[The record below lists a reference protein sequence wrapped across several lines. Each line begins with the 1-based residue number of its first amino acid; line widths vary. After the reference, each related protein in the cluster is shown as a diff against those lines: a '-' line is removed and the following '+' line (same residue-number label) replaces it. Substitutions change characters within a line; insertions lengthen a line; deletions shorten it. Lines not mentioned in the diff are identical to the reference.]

1 MNPMLMR
8 YIRRTLRQQARH
20 PRGILA
26 GALAAVWIA
35 LPRVAAAQQQGT
47 PPPPVA
53 PAAPTAPSTAT
64 DHIVIPEGTAIH
76 VTLQED
82 LKSGAAKTDE
92 AVPFTV
98 ANDTT
103 TPNGLVIRAG
113 TPAVGH
119 VTQSVRHG
127 LIGKPGK
134 IAFTCDYLT
143 LSDSTHIPLRPTPNA
158 KYGRDNRAASVAT
171 AIVLTPLTVLISGSD
186 VTAKKGTEYTVYL
199 DSDTA
204 VSAAALKSTPAA
216 PAIGTKSALQ
226 LNDGTT
232 VVGTLTHFD
241 GTTYIVTTENGT
253 RTLKASDVK
262 SISPVK

>member
-1 MNPMLMR
+1 M
-8 YIRRTLRQQARH
+8 
-20 PRGILA
+20 
-26 GALAAVWIA
+26 
-35 LPRVAAAQQQGT
+35 
-47 PPPPVA
+47 
-53 PAAPTAPSTAT
+53 
-64 DHIVIPEGTAIH
+64 
-76 VTLQED
+76 LQED

-92 AVPFTV
+92 GVPFTV
-98 ANDTT
+98 ASDTT
-103 TPNGLVIRAG
+103 APNGLVIRAG

-143 LSDSTHIPLRPTPNA
+143 LSDSTHIPLRPTPQA

-171 AIVLTPLTVLISGSD
+171 AIVITPLTMLVGGSD
-186 VTAKKGTEYTVYL
+186 VTAKKGTEFTVYV
-199 DSDTA
+199 DSDTG

-216 PAIGTKSALQ
+216 ASVIGTKSALQ

-241 GTTYIVTTENGT
+241 GTTYTVTTENGP

-262 SISPVK
+262 SVSPVK